1 MINEYIK
8 ELISNNSRVII
19 PDFGAF
25 MIQNSD
31 NGKIISFNDF
41 LKFNDGVLVNKIIVN
56 EHIDAT
62 QSKEQIKKYVKEIE
76 AVLKNG
82 DKFLID
88 GVGYLSKGSNGDI
101 VFEQSDDTAP
111 APKKAKPAAKK
122 TAAKT
127 TAPKTEEVADTPK
140 AESAAQTPAPE
151 KKDDG
156 SNMIEVESSK
166 IEPGFQNT
174 TTTANTTT
182 LEPIT
187 LEPKKEINVNQTN
200 STYTQSFTTQKNM
213 EIKTKNKTLN
223 IVLIV
228 VSALIIIGAIVWAV
242 INFNLIGRFRPAQ
255 QPETPVIVDTLP
267 AVDTVAVDSVE
278 VEPVAEPV
286 VEEPAVDN
294 SSYFYIIAGSFQN
307 PAYAESFE
315 QQMKNAGF
323 DARTVRNGSFYCVG
337 LKRFAT
343 EREAYNELNIM
354 TAENPNL
361 WVLFK

>member
-122 TAAKT
+122 TPT
-127 TAPKTEEVADTPK
+127 
-140 AESAAQTPAPE
+140 
-151 KKDDG
+151 KK
-156 SNMIEVESSK
+156 S
-166 IEPGFQNT
+166 T
-174 TTTANTTT
+174 
-182 LEPIT
+182 
-187 LEPKKEINVNQTN
+187 KK
-200 STYTQSFTTQKNM
+200 K
-213 EIKTKNKTLN
+213 K
-223 IVLIV
+223 
-228 VSALIIIGAIVWAV
+228 
-242 INFNLIGRFRPAQ
+242 
-255 QPETPVIVDTLP
+255 
-267 AVDTVAVDSVE
+267 
-278 VEPVAEPV
+278 
-286 VEEPAVDN
+286 
-294 SSYFYIIAGSFQN
+294 
-307 PAYAESFE
+307 
-315 QQMKNAGF
+315 
-323 DARTVRNGSFYCVG
+323 
-337 LKRFAT
+337 
-343 EREAYNELNIM
+343 
-354 TAENPNL
+354 
-361 WVLFK
+361 

>member
-19 PDFGAF
+19 PDLGAF

-76 AVLKNG
+76 TVLKNG

-88 GVGYLSKGSNGDI
+88 GVGYLSKSNNGDI

-111 APKKAKPAAKK
+111 APKKAKTASKKAAVK
-122 TAAKT
+122 
-127 TAPKTEEVADTPK
+127 TAPKTDEATVTPKEEVQ
-140 AESAAQTPAPE
+140 SPAPE
-151 KKDDG
+151 KKDS
-156 SNMIEVESSK
+156 SNIIEVESLK
-166 IEPGFQNT
+166 IEPEPAT
-174 TTTANTTT
+174 TTT

-200 STYTQSFTTQKNM
+200 NTYTQSFTTQKNM

-242 INFNLIGRFRPAQ
+242 ISFNLIGRFRPAQ

-294 SSYFYIIAGSFQN
+294 ASYFYIIAGSFQN

-323 DARTVRNGSFYCVG
+323 DAHTVRNGSFYCVG

-343 EREAYNELNIM
+343 EREAYNELNVM